1 MSQVIKDLQSEASK
15 ATDWFKMN
23 NMIVNPDK
31 FQAIIIDKTEQNND
45 PTEINI
51 DVKKSILKVVVLLSG
66 LEIDSKLNFDKHA
79 YL

>member
-23 NMIVNPDK
+23 NMIVNPGK

-51 DVKKSILKVVVLLSG
+51 DAKKSILKVVVLLLG